1 MAIRDASERTFKNTF
16 APRVE
21 NEYLSVHDVIL
32 GLKTTMLRSTDLP
45 LEVREAVTAE
55 LRRRPET
62 GARADPQIDG
72 ADRSGAGSGS

>member
-1 MAIRDASERTFKNTF
+1 MALQDTSERTFKNTF

-45 LEVREAVTAE
+45 PEVREAVTAE
-55 LRRRPET
+55 LRRSEAGT
-62 GARADPQIDG
+62 RADP
-72 ADRSGAGSGS
+72 